1 MNAQHLGCL
10 DFGPAKKRW
19 RCVGALIRHAS
30 SPPAACDTVRARCR
44 GTRRWGIELTEG
56 QPDASANKA
65 NEKKSRTMKKT
76 LAAAG
81 LGAAAITALVG
92 AGTAQADTAYDNY
105 RYLQGLNNNGIY
117 VINTDV
123 AISNGHT
130 ICAKASQRSASVFS
144 VKVWGA

>member
-1 MNAQHLGCL
+1 MARFAFEALG
-10 DFGPAKKRW
+10 
-19 RCVGALIRHAS
+19 S
-30 SPPAACDTVRARCR
+30 
-44 GTRRWGIELTEG
+44 ELTEG

-65 NEKKSRTMKKT
+65 NEKKSRTMKKVIAT
-76 LAAAG
+76 AG

-130 ICAKASQRSASVFS
+130 ICAKLGNGYTAYDAQQWVFYNNPALAWRGAYNWVGVATQYYCPQYNYLVYASENY
-144 VKVWGA
+144 